1 MTLRQYLTT
10 IRVAGVREM
19 PDDDESDREKML
31 LSIFLKGVNNRLAA
45 RATEIMKPKTLEEAY
60 NFMKKEDKAQY
71 SDKLRIINNDI
82 NTEKWQEMEVLK
94 RKIIELEH
102 RIKYLERNR
111 EINSPKFPAQKMK
124 QEIKCFNCN
133 GKGHIA
139 RSCNKPLVCTN
150 CKKSG
155 HISRFCKNA
164 ERPNFQK
171 EAFRRCE
178 ETNDYSNIEYDEAT
192 CDDDKESEDNE
203 LFKIVFRKEKKS
215 KIKKQ
220 FKRNVNY
227 PADIIKLDEYIQIY
241 RFTMYREQRRIISDT
256 KKKPAA
262 YANKP
267 IVKGRVEREEEKIF
281 IDSGAESTIM
291 DLNLFQKI
299 REKEGVKLFKSNKAL
314 KCANGSSIKVIGY
327 SFINVTIGNKI
338 ERIKMTIV
346 DKLFPRVIIGL
357 RDMKKMNIS
366 ILPKIDCVIVD
377 DIKIPFISKIREQAE
392 N

>member
-1 MTLRQYLTT
+1 MASRTLLEELIDWINEKRIFSKKFNIGENIDSHIKDFEKFAEEQKITDSAQLSERLLKTLNEEANLELQSMPEFRNNKLSYHWLKTKLVELYHVKSTKVTPIMNILSLKQEDMTLRQYLTT

-94 RKIIELEH
+94 RKIIKLEH

-227 PADIIKLDEYIQIY
+227 PADIIKLDKYIRGASNQFSIH
-241 RFTMYREQRRIISDT
+241 REQRTMISDT
-256 KKKPAA
+256 KSEPA
-262 YANKP
+262 ANKP
-267 IVKGRVEREEEKIF
+267 IVKERVE
-281 IDSGAESTIM
+281 
-291 DLNLFQKI
+291 
-299 REKEGVKLFKSNKAL
+299 
-314 KCANGSSIKVIGY
+314 
-327 SFINVTIGNKI
+327 
-338 ERIKMTIV
+338 
-346 DKLFPRVIIGL
+346 
-357 RDMKKMNIS
+357 
-366 ILPKIDCVIVD
+366 
-377 DIKIPFISKIREQAE
+377 
-392 N
+392 